1 MAPNHTNIYHLTTN
15 GNENPH
21 NLKVHFEGNPMTP
34 PSHTKFT
41 VPHLRDRKVSGQP
54 ISMVT
59 AYDATFAH
67 LAHLAGVEI
76 LLVGDSVGM
85 VMQGHKNTL
94 SVTLE
99 QMCYHTKMVANA
111 KPSSLIVGD
120 MPFGSYQ
127 TCHRDALAS
136 AVQLVQHGA
145 EIVKLEGGIYM
156 ADTVAAIVE
165 MDIPVMGHV
174 GLTPQSYHRMGGNKV
189 QGRTSGNQA
198 GSRERVI
205 EDALA
210 IESAGAS
217 AVVLEGIP
225 VEVAQQIT
233 AQLSI
238 PTIGIGAGPHCDGQV
253 LVLHDVLGLSEKQFT
268 FSKAYTNLKETTVN
282 ALSAYVED
290 VHNRQWPDEDHSFR

>member
-1 MAPNHTNIYHLTTN
+1 MKTLIT
-15 GNENPH
+15 
-21 NLKVHFEGNPMTP
+21 LKFHFEGNPMTP
-34 PSHTKFT
+34 PSQTKFT
-41 VPHLRDRKVSGQP
+41 VPQLHDRKTAGQP

-59 AYDATFAH
+59 AYDSTFAQ
-67 LAHLAGVEI
+67 LAHLAGVDI

-145 EIVKLEGGIYM
+145 EVVKLEGGIHI

-189 QGRTSGNQA
+189 QGRTTGDQA

-217 AVVLEGIP
+217 AIVLEGIP
-225 VEVAQQIT
+225 LGVAKEIT
-233 AQLSI
+233 EQLSI
-238 PTIGIGAGPHCDGQV
+238 PTIGIGAGPYCDGQV

-268 FSKAYTNLKETTVN
+268 FSKAYSNLRDITID
-282 ALSAYVED
+282 ALRSYVQD
-290 VHNRQWPDEDHSFR
+290 VQNRQWPDEDHSFR